1 MKKLLLAG
9 LGAVVAAP
17 SIVLAVAQ
25 DYSSVTS
32 AFTTELAAAFPIA
45 LGIFGTTLAIGYAW
59 KLLKKART

>member
-1 MKKLLLAG
+1 MKKQLAV
-9 LGAVVAAP
+9 LVV
-17 SIVLAVAQ
+17 VLASPGLALAAAQ

-59 KLLKKART
+59 KLLRKSRS

>member
-1 MKKLLLAG
+1 MKKLLALA
-9 LGAVVAAP
+9 A
-17 SIVLAVAQ
+17 LAVPGLALATAQ

-59 KLLKKART
+59 KLLRKSRS